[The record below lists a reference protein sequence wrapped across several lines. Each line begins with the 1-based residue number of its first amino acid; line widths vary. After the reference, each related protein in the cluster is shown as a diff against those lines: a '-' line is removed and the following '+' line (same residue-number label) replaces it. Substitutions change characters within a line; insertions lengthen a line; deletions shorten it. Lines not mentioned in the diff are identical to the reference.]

1 MGEWRRRFLA
11 LGNDQEK
18 FISYIG
24 DNNYSVERY
33 LEIHETELK
42 KLFIHYFTIPTLLK
56 SLLISDEVEKGII
69 VEYITKDFPLM
80 YDRMIKYVAEGKLP
94 YSMLEGAFKTFG
106 AQFAKSVL
114 SKIDYSQNE
123 EPFVIN
129 NLIKAQK
136 KARMNLYKFEYVRTY
151 FLYKSV
157 GALDKKTNK
166 AIIEAIKN
174 LDERKTRSLLA
185 EKFNKFKAKMI
196 AQATEDEVGAAYI
209 AEQIDQ
215 QLNDFCKQLSLFED
229 WE

>member
-209 AEQIDQ
+209 AEQIDRE
-215 QLNDFCKQLSLFED
+215 LNDFCKQLSLFED